1 MNSPGSLSHD
11 CVFNPKSIEM
21 QEIFDLKLNT
31 LEGGR
36 LGNFNADMINLR
48 QESLIYTITN
58 KLTVTAYSY
67 DEKEIKK
74 LRKYDLQTDNLINNV
89 DSRASFAIS
98 HDESS
103 LYVFSIY
110 GAWQID
116 PKSIL
121 EKMYY
126 VCLIQKTFRSA
137 IQHGCL

>member
-58 KLTVTAYSY
+58 
-67 DEKEIKK
+67 
-74 LRKYDLQTDNLINNV
+74 V